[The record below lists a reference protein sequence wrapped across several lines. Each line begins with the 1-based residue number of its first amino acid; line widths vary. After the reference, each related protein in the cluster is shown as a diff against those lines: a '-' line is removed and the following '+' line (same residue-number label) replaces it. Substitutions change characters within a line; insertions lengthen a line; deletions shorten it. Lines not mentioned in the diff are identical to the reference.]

1 MSHNSEYV
9 RPVRFGGGSGEKA
22 NWSSLKYRH
31 KFYPS
36 RGKRALDILLATA
49 LILVLSPVFLVLAVL
64 VARDGASPIYS
75 HPRVGLR
82 GRSFRCFKFR
92 SMVPNAKHVLE
103 ELLAK
108 DPSAATEWRQ
118 NQKLVSDPRV
128 TPIGHVLRK
137 FSLDELP
144 QLWCV
149 LVGDMSIVGPR
160 PVTEAE
166 LERFGDSAGFVLSIR
181 PGMTGLWQVSGRG
194 LGVSYAD
201 RVQMDVT
208 YVRSMNLITD
218 TSIIL
223 ATAAVVLRGT
233 GT

>member
-1 MSHNSEYV
+1 MSNNSEHV
-9 RPVRFGGGSGEKA
+9 RPVRLRGGDRVQT
-22 NWSSLKYRH
+22 NWSSLDGQR
-31 KFYPS
+31 KFYQS
-36 RGKRALDILLATA
+36 RGKRALDIILAAGLLIALSPLLLA
-49 LILVLSPVFLVLAVL
+49 IAVL
-64 VARDGASPIYS
+64 VARDGASPIYA
-75 HPRVGLR
+75 HTRVGQR
-82 GRSFRCFKFR
+82 GRPFGCLKFR
-92 SMVPNAKHVLE
+92 SMVPNAKQVLE
-103 ELLAK
+103 ELIAN
-108 DPSAATEWRQ
+108 DPSAAEEWRQ
-118 NQKLVSDPRV
+118 NQKLVNDPRV

-166 LERFGDSAGFVLSIR
+166 LERFGHSAGFVLSIR

-194 LGVSYAD
+194 LGVSYSD
-201 RVQMDVT
+201 RVQMDVA
-208 YVRSMNLITD
+208 YVRSMNLASD
-218 TSIIL
+218 ASIIL